1 MTRGSGRWFQET
13 RRDPYKKL
21 SKAFGYRSRAAFKLK
36 QLISKFDILKKG
48 DVIID
53 LGCYPG
59 GWLQVASEHVGDEG
73 FVLGVDRK
81 PVEPMVKPNVL
92 SIVLDVEE
100 EHALEK
106 IKDKM
111 PRDADVVLS
120 DLAPEMTGVYQVD
133 HFRQISLTRIAL
145 NIAKGTLKPGGIMVV
160 KVFEGDMLKNLERD
174 ILRHFTYFRRFKPRA
189 SRKRSSELYL
199 ICFGFKAERSF

>member
-1 MTRGSGRWFQET
+1 MTRGRGRWFQET

-36 QLISKFDILKKG
+36 QLTSKFGIVKNG
-48 DVIID
+48 DVVID

-59 GWLQVASEHVGDEG
+59 GWLQVVSERVGKGG

-81 PVEPMVKPNVL
+81 PVEPLAKPNVL

-106 IKDKM
+106 IREKI

-133 HFRQISLTRIAL
+133 HSRQISLTRVAL
-145 NIAKGTLKPGGIMVV
+145 NIARGTLKPEGIMVV

-174 ILRHFTYFRRFKPRA
+174 ILRHFTHFRRFKPRA

-199 ICFGFKAERSF
+199 ICFGFKTERSS